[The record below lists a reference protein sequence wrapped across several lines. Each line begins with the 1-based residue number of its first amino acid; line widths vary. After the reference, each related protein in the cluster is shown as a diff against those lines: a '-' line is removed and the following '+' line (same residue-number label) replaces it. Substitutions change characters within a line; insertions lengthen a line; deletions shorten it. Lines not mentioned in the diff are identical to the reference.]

1 MMHVYQGNDEL
12 LMHRHKKI
20 GTGNLLSPI
29 PIFYIMQTCYFT
41 SLLVYV
47 SGNITLGVK
56 CLASSKSINAYDIII
71 TTSPT

>member
-12 LMHRHKKI
+12 LMHRHKKNRHRQLAV
-20 GTGNLLSPI
+20 TYTD
-29 PIFYIMQTCYFT
+29 FYIMQTCYFT